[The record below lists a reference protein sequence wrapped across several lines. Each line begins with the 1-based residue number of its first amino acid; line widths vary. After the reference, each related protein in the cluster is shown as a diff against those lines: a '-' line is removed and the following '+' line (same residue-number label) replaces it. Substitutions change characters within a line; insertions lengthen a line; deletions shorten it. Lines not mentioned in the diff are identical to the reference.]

1 MTDKNIM
8 HKPGD
13 ICLYAFGGKNK
24 SRAIV
29 EIVRL
34 LERRNPEE
42 PAVAEIKFRK
52 VMTDD
57 SGNGYFNFLLKTG
70 NMMNASLEYLTVL
83 PLTAEDLDN
92 M

>member
-1 MTDKNIM
+1 MPDKTIT

-34 LERRNPEE
+34 LERRSPEKS
-42 PAVAEIKFRK
+42 AIAEVKFHK

-70 NMMNASLEYLTVL
+70 NTMNASLEYLTVL
-83 PLTAEDLDN
+83 PLTTEDLDK